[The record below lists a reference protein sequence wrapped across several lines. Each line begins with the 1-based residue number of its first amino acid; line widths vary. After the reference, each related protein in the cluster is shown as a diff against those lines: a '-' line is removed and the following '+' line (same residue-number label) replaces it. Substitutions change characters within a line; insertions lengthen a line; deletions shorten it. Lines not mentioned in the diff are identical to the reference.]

1 VAGFPLLP
9 HNTNLRTGISEGTST
24 VGVTAILYRGIS
36 NLFREGGSKKDR
48 NQQLQITVMFY
59 LTLDVANVF
68 MCLLVDPLV
77 RLILLGSLL

>member
-1 VAGFPLLP
+1 MAGFPLLP
-9 HNTNLRTGISEGTST
+9 HNTNLRTGISDGTST

-36 NLFREGGSKKDR
+36 NLREGGSNKDR
-48 NQQLQITVMFY
+48 NQQLQVTVMFY